1 MTNKEYEKYL
11 KSLSDN
17 SLTRSIEVLKRMSVS
32 EKNSALLTVESL
44 AVEELNSRRV
54 KENENA

>member
-17 SLTRSIEVLKRMSVS
+17 SLARSIEVLKRMSVS

-44 AVEELNSRRV
+44 AVDELNSRRV